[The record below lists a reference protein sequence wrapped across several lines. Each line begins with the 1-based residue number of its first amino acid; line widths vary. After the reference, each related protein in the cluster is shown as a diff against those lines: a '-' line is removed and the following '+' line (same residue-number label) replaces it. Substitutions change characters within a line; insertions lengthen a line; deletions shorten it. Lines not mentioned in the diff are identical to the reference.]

1 MYPVVFPH
9 AAERALTAELA
20 ALRQHGFQVR
30 VVAPGDRRGLRAAL
44 TDAVLLW
51 HSPGGAPLAA
61 DQFAEA
67 PRLRLVQA
75 LGSGAEAIDLAAA
88 KARNIAVC
96 VAPGADTPAV
106 TEMVLALMLA
116 CLRRLPALD
125 RASRTG
131 LWPRKASPPS
141 ASSAAASLGWSATAP
156 CQHGSPR
163 R

>member
-1 MYPVVFPH
+1 MQRN
-9 AAERALTAELA
+9 ARLAAELA
-20 ALRQHGFQVR
+20 ALRQHGLQVR

-51 HSPGGAPLAA
+51 HAPGGAPLAA
-61 DQFAEA
+61 DLFAEA

-88 KARNIAVC
+88 KARGIAVC
-96 VAPGADTPAV
+96 AAPGADTAAV
-106 TEMVLALMLA
+106 AEMVLALMFA

-125 RASRTG
+125 RASRDRARG
-131 LWPRKASPPS
+131 RRKAGPPS
-141 ASSAAASLGWSATAP
+141 ASSAAARSGWSATAP
-156 CQHGSPR
+156 CRRGSPR

>member
-9 AAERALTAELA
+9 AAERALAAEMA

-30 VVAPGDRRGLRAAL
+30 VVAPGNRRGLRATL
-44 TDAVLLW
+44 TDTVLLW

-75 LGSGAEAIDLAAA
+75 LGSGAEAIDLAA

-96 VAPGADTPAV
+96 VAPGADAG
-106 TEMVLALMLA
+106 ADA
-116 CLRRLPALD
+116 RLPAPPARARPGQPDRPLAGGQADLD
-125 RASRTG
+125 LPVFDTTRIHAEAAIDFAT
-131 LWPRKASPPS
+131 A
-141 ASSAAASLGWSATAP
+141 ASS
-156 CQHGSPR
+156 
-163 R
+163 